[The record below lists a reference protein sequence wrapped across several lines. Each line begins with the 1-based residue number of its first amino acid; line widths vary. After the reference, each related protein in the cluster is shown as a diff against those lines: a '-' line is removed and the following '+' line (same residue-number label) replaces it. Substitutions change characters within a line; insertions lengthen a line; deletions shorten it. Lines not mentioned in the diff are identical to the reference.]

1 MFCTWLTC
9 HRPQHARLNQLI
21 FARLPLALPPHSL
34 AAQPYAQGLLRFASI
49 YHAFESAWR
58 ILSEY
63 EPASE
68 LPLETAVILS
78 SLIHLHIPELARSD
92 RLEEDLSLLLDAP
105 RSEIADR
112 IRHPVSQRT
121 CDFVNHI
128 RDVAR
133 NRPHA
138 LIAYSWVLYMALFN
152 GGRWIR
158 EQLTTARDI
167 SWFPLSESAVELSP
181 EDNSTGLSF
190 WYFDSDEDGDDIKAD
205 FSARLS
211 EVGSMF
217 STDQKE
223 DIIDEAKTVFERC
236 AEMIEE
242 LDHTQQKGA
251 NELVTEDETSSWSG
265 LYEFLRLLLPMVVMQ
280 LLVVLL
286 KRISGIR
293 VRAPLPF
300 RKLEKKEN

>member
-1 MFCTWLTC
+1 M
-9 HRPQHARLNQLI
+9 
-21 FARLPLALPPHSL
+21 
-34 AAQPYAQGLLRFASI
+34 Y
-49 YHAFESAWR
+49 YAFESAWQ

-92 RLEEDLSLLLDAP
+92 RLEEDLSLLLEAP

-128 RDVAR
+128 RDVAQ

-152 GGRWIR
+152 GGSWIR
-158 EQLTTARDI
+158 EQLATARDI
-167 SWFPLSESAVELSP
+167 SWFPLSDSAVELSP
-181 EDNSTGLSF
+181 EDNSAGLSF

-205 FSARLS
+205 FNARLS
-211 EVGSMF
+211 EVGTMF
-217 STDQKE
+217 STEQKE

-236 AEMIEE
+236 AEMVEE
-242 LDHTQQKGA
+242 LDNNAQQEKA
-251 NELVTEDETSSWSG
+251 NEILLAKDKTSDWSG
-265 LYEFLRLLLPMVVMQ
+265 LYEFLRLLLPLFVMQ
-280 LLVVLL
+280 MLVVLL
-286 KRISGIR
+286 KRNTGGVR

-300 RKLEKKEN
+300 RKLEKKDN